1 MSAAARPVAAA
12 TPHRTPPRPA
22 QPSPATTRACP
33 ADAPRAYRAP
43 ETDASTRAYRGSTAD
58 DSTGARPGPGAAL
71 GVRPLDRPGPGTT
84 PAYLTVPAD
93 ATASRDPYARLA
105 RGCRP
110 RGCRAPARR
119 VHGRRVRYV
128 IGDEPGQVNGMRWR
142 ARTARLRHR

>member
-1 MSAAARPVAAA
+1 MTAARATAP

-22 QPSPATTRACP
+22 G
-33 ADAPRAYRAP
+33 
-43 ETDASTRAYRGSTAD
+43 ASAAATRAY
-58 DSTGARPGPGAAL
+58 
-71 GVRPLDRPGPGTT
+71 
-84 PAYLTVPAD
+84 PAVTLA
-93 ATASRDPYARLA
+93 ATAATPPEAYAGLA

-142 ARTARLRHR
+142 ARSMRSHHRR

>member
-1 MSAAARPVAAA
+1 MTAALRALAA
-12 TPHRTPPRPA
+12 TPYRTRRTHPRPA
-22 QPSPATTRACP
+22 VPGAA
-33 ADAPRAYRAP
+33 
-43 ETDASTRAYRGSTAD
+43 TRAYGAVLLAD
-58 DSTGARPGPGAAL
+58 T
-71 GVRPLDRPGPGTT
+71 
-84 PAYLTVPAD
+84 
-93 ATASRDPYARLA
+93 ATASRDAYARLA